1 MTQVVQE
8 ILQRIEQLPEAE
20 RLLLEQQLAE
30 AKRKRQALDAR
41 PQERPHRS
49 QDELLADLRRR
60 SYTPP
65 VGTPESVEL
74 LRQDRERRHA
84 HRLAHDA
91 KRDPH
96 QRLRVAQPGNRRRL
110 KVRTEPADDPI
121 IREG

>member
-20 RLLLEQQLAE
+20 RLLLEQQLAD
-30 AKRKRQALDAR
+30 AWRKRQALDAR
-41 PQERPHRS
+41 PQEQPHRS

-74 LRQDRERRHA
+74 LRQDR
-84 HRLAHDA
+84 
-91 KRDPH
+91 
-96 QRLRVAQPGNRRRL
+96 QR
-110 KVRTEPADDPI
+110 
-121 IREG
+121 